1 MVTLYL
7 DHDSCFGLDSP
18 FGYLIKNFGK
28 NLFIGIDYKKG
39 FTFDHVAEETAGV
52 DYRYF
57 KNFTGFYIDKF
68 KKKTKVNYKMYV
80 RNLSLNVI
88 TAIDKKL
95 DAALI
100 KNNAYEKINLNG
112 IYFTLI
118 DLHKAYELMVYDLKS
133 KGGLIY
139 AKKC

>member
-1 MVTLYL
+1 MLSKIYQ
-7 DHDSCFGLDSP
+7 SISGESSEP
-18 FGYLIKNFGK
+18 FADI
-28 NLFIGIDYKKG
+28 
-39 FTFDHVAEETAGV
+39 
-52 DYRYF
+52 
-57 KNFTGFYIDKF
+57 
-68 KKKTKVNYKMYV
+68 
-80 RNLSLNVI
+80 I